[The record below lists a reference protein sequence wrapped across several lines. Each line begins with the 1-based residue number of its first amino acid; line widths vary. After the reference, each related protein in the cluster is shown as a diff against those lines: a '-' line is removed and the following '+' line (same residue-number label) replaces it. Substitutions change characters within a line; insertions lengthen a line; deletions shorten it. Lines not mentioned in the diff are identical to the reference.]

1 MHMQSIHK
9 TKTGTK
15 LLQIIKEK
23 RKLVNKEGECINIVE
38 EKNRA
43 LHWTRLADGLPY
55 KVLER
60 WLQWLIEYQPNNR
73 GGRSL
78 GQEE

>member
-1 MHMQSIHK
+1 MQSIHK

-15 LLQIIKEK
+15 LLQIIKET

-43 LHWTRLADGLPY
+43 LRWTQLADGLPY

-73 GGRSL
+73 GGHSL